1 MNSAKEEQ
9 GIFIVISAP
18 SGAGKTSICR
28 EFLKEYPRIRYSV
41 SFTTRSARPGERDGK
56 DYFFVSE
63 EKFKEMVKDGEF
75 AEWTEKFGYFYGT
88 GIKTMRDFLELGNDL
103 VLDIDTEGARNLKKT
118 FPDGIYVF
126 IVPPSLEE
134 LAKRLLR
141 RGSESK
147 ADLERRLEKAR
158 DEINEVFWYNYIII
172 NDDIHK
178 AIEQMKAIYVA
189 EKSRRERNLT
199 KIQRIF
205 RLEV

>member
-1 MNSAKEEQ
+1 LNSAKEEQ

>member
-1 MNSAKEEQ
+1 
-9 GIFIVISAP
+9 
-18 SGAGKTSICR
+18 
-28 EFLKEYPRIRYSV
+28 
-41 SFTTRSARPGERDGK
+41 
-56 DYFFVSE
+56 
-63 EKFKEMVKDGEF
+63 MVKDGEF

-189 EKSRRERNLT
+189 EEPRERNLT

-205 RLEV
+205 RFEV